1 MTAQPADQTPGSPSS
16 RPAKAPSPRTPSA
29 AKATTKAKAPAATR
43 TGASR
48 SAAKKSS
55 AVATTVLEPK
65 STEAATTA
73 PAQALVPAQAAPVD
87 AQLQPV
93 AAPPVMASQQTHP
106 PVPAH
111 QVNVQVSAPA
121 APQVMIH
128 VKQRGLFVRAL
139 YYVFIGWW
147 LSGVLMFAAGVCIA
161 SVVLL
166 PAGLAL
172 VNRLPQVMTLRP
184 RSTVLNA
191 AMLAD
196 GSMQY
201 TVGSAEQRSMLV
213 RTIYFCCVGWWAGM
227 FVMLA
232 AWLLSVLI
240 VTMPLGLMLLNR
252 VPAAVTLRRN

>member
-1 MTAQPADQTPGSPSS
+1 MTTQPAAQPAPSS
-16 RPAKAPSPRTPSA
+16 SAAPRTAPAKRKPRA
-29 AKATTKAKAPAATR
+29 ASGARKPA
-43 TGASR
+43 G
-48 SAAKKSS
+48 
-55 AVATTVLEPK
+55 AVAT
-65 STEAATTA
+65 A
-73 PAQALVPAQAAPVD
+73 PEVTALVPTQRGPVDSQIQPLPAAPV
-87 AQLQPV
+87 A
-93 AAPPVMASQQTHP
+93 AAPPVQQQA
-106 PVPAH
+106 VPT

-121 APQVMIH
+121 APQIVVQ
-128 VKQRGLFVRAL
+128 VKERGLLVRAL

-147 LSGVLMFAAGVCIA
+147 LSGLLMFAAGVCIA

-166 PAGLAL
+166 PVGLAL

-184 RSTVLNA
+184 RSTVVNA

-213 RTIYFCCVGWWAGM
+213 RTVYFCFVGWWAGM
-227 FVMLA
+227 FVMFA
-232 AWLLSVLI
+232 AWVLSVLI